1 MLFSFYLKDQY
12 LGRRPIPMGTRPAP
26 KVCAVAGV
34 LFHYDGE
41 GYRCED
47 DVAAEKVA
55 KVIEQLAEMEMD
67 AGLVDDAGA

>member
-1 MLFSFYLKDQY
+1 MLFSFYLKGQY
-12 LGRRPIPMGTRPAP
+12 LGRRPIPLGPGPAP

-47 DVAAEKVA
+47 EVAEEKVA
-55 KVIEQLAEMEMD
+55 EVVCCQLQ
-67 AGLVDDAGA
+67 